1 MHNKMK
7 KTIKA
12 LGLLVALG
20 IGSDAMAQSVAL
32 YGGSSA
38 GKSIGVG
45 GTDAD
50 GADSLYIGAGA
61 HTIDGTWEIFSS
73 WVMIDPAAVITGSGT
88 IIFRNPALGFG
99 SSVPTK
105 IDANNLSTA
114 IGVNVEIDNDQA
126 LEITELPWSGE
137 LLAIGWTH
145 NTANN
150 TLSSSADINFNVD
163 GGNIVLGTGVKGD
176 LHLTS
181 SGTLTGF
188 RPTRYVVTNNSIL
201 SHVQKDA
208 FTTFTFPVGKGSS
221 GDYTPAKITNTS
233 SNTVSVSVQ
242 DYGASTSVEAV
253 ADGTV
258 ATADGMNR
266 TWHIFATDAF
276 GANVMLQHNNLTN
289 QTDFDATSN
298 FVTQWSATTPNTTG
312 DKSVAFSNSPW
323 QTNTAKSSS
332 TGALSSSGSVSG
344 SNVNDRDYSALATSG
359 TAPESYFSKS
369 SDITHPLPLQLLSF
383 TAKSRECGTQ
393 LEWTTGLEDGIS
405 SMELQR
411 STDGNVFTTLATLQ
425 PQGKPAYYTVNDIT
439 PVEGMNL
446 YRLRLN
452 AASGSYSNS
461 TVLKVNIHC
470 GNKATVKHISTFP
483 NPVTDVLNV
492 SGLSLS
498 ELAQQQA
505 PENYNLRIVDMYGR
519 VVLTQAIKGDKE
531 IVDMS
536 QLAHGNY
543 ILQVQNGGTITEN
556 IHVQRD

>member
-1 MHNKMK
+1 MK